1 MHGRGTRRNDR
12 AMQRAILSRRHEGE
26 QGTQGILS
34 GPGLSPTWIMEPPW
48 RGNRRNR
55 SCIPAGLYEVVPH
68 LSPRHRRCLLVTQV
82 PGRSHILFHAG
93 NLGGDVERGWHTHTR
108 GCLLPGLRRGRLAVD
123 GRRQAA
129 VLASRTALRQLM
141 DWAAGRPFELEI
153 VAPSGARK
161 EVAPAGAREIAPAGA
176 RREIAPA
183 GAWEMNHA

>member
-1 MHGRGTRRNDR
+1 MRRAVLRRDRSGVHGTLGSL
-12 AMQRAILSRRHEGE
+12 AAPALAPLHV
-26 QGTQGILS
+26 
-34 GPGLSPTWIMEPPW
+34 MEPPW

-108 GCLLPGLRRGRLAVD
+108 GCLLPGLRRGRLAVG

-153 VAPSGARK
+153 VAQAGARK
-161 EVAPAGAREIAPAGA
+161 IAPAGAWENVAPTGAREIAPEGA
-176 RREIAPA
+176 RREIAPT